1 MTMSDQPEHDP
12 EARYAE
18 ILQLREELERGNA
31 WAAAEGDPVGNWARR
46 REWITRRLAELEQV

>member
-1 MTMSDQPEHDP
+1 MSDQPEHDP